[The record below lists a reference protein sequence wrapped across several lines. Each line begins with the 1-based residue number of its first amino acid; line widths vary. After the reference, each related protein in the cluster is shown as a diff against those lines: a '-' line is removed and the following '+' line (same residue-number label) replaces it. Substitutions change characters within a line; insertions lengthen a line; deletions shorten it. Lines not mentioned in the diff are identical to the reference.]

1 MKSRGS
7 HRQERVATLIQQIL
21 GQTLTRGIKDPRVGF
36 VTVTS
41 VSVSP
46 DLSHA
51 IARVSV
57 LGDDQKKA
65 DALSGLQ
72 HASGYLRSIVARSTD
87 LRTTPELHF
96 VIDHGLEHA
105 RRIDELLSQIDQEES
120 ES

>member
-21 GQTLTRGIKDPRVGF
+21 GEALTTRIKDPRVGF
-36 VTVTS
+36 VTLTS
-41 VSVSP
+41 VSVSS

-65 DALSGLQ
+65 DALAGLQ
-72 HASGYLRSIVARSTD
+72 HASGYLRTIVARATD

-105 RRIDELLSQIDQEES
+105 RRIDDLLSQIDREES
-120 ES
+120 PS